1 MLSKEQN
8 IYCIYENKK
17 AYPEYYVQF
26 IIGEYKIIRMIKNHG
41 LFTSLIKKLKELINT
56 LI

>member
-8 IYCIYENKK
+8 IYRIYENKK

-26 IIGEYKIIRMIKNHG
+26 IIGEYKIIRMIKNLG
-41 LFTSLIKKLKELINT
+41 LCTSLIKK
-56 LI
+56 